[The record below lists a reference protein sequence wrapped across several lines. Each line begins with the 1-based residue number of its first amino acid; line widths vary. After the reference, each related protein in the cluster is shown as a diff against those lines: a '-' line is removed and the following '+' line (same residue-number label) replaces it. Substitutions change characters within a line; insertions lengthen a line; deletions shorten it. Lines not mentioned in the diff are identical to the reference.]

1 MRRNHFAA
9 VLTGLAAVALLA
21 ADASAMYHPTLG
33 RFLQRDPIGYADG
46 MRNYASR
53 VSGSATIG
61 A

>member
-21 ADASAMYHPTLG
+21 ADASAMYHPKLG